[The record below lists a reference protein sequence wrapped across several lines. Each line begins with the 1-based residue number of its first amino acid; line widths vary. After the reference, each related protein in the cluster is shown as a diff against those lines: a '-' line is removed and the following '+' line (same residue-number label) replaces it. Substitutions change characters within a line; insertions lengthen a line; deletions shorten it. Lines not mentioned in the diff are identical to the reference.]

1 MKKQILLI
9 LLSIP
14 VIGFSQE
21 MTTSLKIYGLSVAW
35 EKAKTNFPHFDK
47 LHTDWDSLYLQN
59 IPKVVEANDI
69 KDYYNILIK
78 FYAKLND
85 GHTWIWYPDS
95 INNSLN
101 TIPIRTTFIEGKL
114 IVSKVLNETLNDK
127 IAVGDEIISIDDYE
141 ISIYANKHIFPFI
154 SSSTSQDRNLR
165 AYTYDLFL
173 GDIENPVKL
182 KIKHSKD
189 QSIDTL
195 TISRKLVQIND
206 FKEYEYK
213 KLENNVGYLK
223 INTFYSTNYKTIF
236 DSIYSNLL
244 NTNSL
249 IIDLR
254 ENGGGSG
261 EQANYILSHFLQKP
275 TQTASYKLRKRETN
289 EWETY
294 EAGTIYPIENKT
306 IYDKPIILL
315 IGSGTFSAAEDF
327 CVAFINAKRGDLI
340 GTNTAGSTGN
350 SIEFDLPYGGFGQV
364 TFKRDFFP
372 DGKEFVGV
380 GIEPNIVV
388 DTKIDDII
396 TNNDSVLNRAILEL
410 KNKY

>member
-1 MKKQILLI
+1 MKKRILTILI
-9 LLSIP
+9 LFPL
-14 VIGFSQE
+14 IGFSQDVD
-21 MTTSLKIYGLSVAW
+21 TSMKIYGLSVAW

-47 LHTDWDSLYLQN
+47 LQTNWDSLYLQN
-59 IPKVVEANDI
+59 IPKVVEANDL
-69 KDYYNILIK
+69 KEYYDILIK
-78 FYAKLND
+78 FYARLND

-114 IVSKVLNETLNDK
+114 IVSKVLNKTLYDK
-127 IAVGDEIISIDDYE
+127 IAVGDEIVAIDNCD
-141 ISIYANKHIFPFI
+141 IAIYANKYIFPFI
-154 SSSTSQDRNLR
+154 SSSTTQDRNLR

-173 GDIENPVKL
+173 GENDTPVHL
-182 KIKHSKD
+182 KIKHSKN
-189 QSIDTL
+189 QSVDTL
-195 TISRKLVQIND
+195 TISRKLAQIND
-206 FKEYEYK
+206 FKEYEYQ
-213 KLENNVGYLK
+213 KLENNIGYLK
-223 INTFYSTNYKTIF
+223 INTFYSANYKTIF
-236 DSIYSNLL
+236 DSIYSEIL

-294 EAGTIYPIENKT
+294 EAGTIYPIENKI

-327 CVAFINAKRGDLI
+327 CVAFINAKRGGLI
-340 GTNTAGSTGN
+340 GTKTAGSTGN
-350 SIEFDLPYGGFGQV
+350 SMEFDLPYGGYGQV

-380 GIEPNIVV
+380 GIEPDIVV
-388 DTKIDDII
+388 ITKIDDII
-396 TNNDSVLNRAILEL
+396 TNNDSVLNRAIVEI
-410 KNKY
+410 NKKY

>member
-1 MKKQILLI
+1 MKKRILTILL
-9 LLSIP
+9 LFPL
-14 VIGFSQE
+14 IGFSQD
-21 MTTSLKIYGLSVAW
+21 TDTSMKIYGLSIAW

-47 LHTDWDSLYLQN
+47 LQTDWDSLYLQT
-59 IPKVVEANDI
+59 IPKVVSTKSTKE
-69 KDYYNILIK
+69 YYDILIK

-101 TIPIRTTFIEGKL
+101 TIPIQTIFLEDKL
-114 IVSKVLNETLNDK
+114 IVSKVLNDTLKNK
-127 IAVGDEIISIDDYE
+127 LAVGDEIISIDNYE
-141 ISIYANKHIFPFI
+141 VSTFTNQFIFPFI
-154 SSSTSQDRNLR
+154 SSSTNQDRNLR

-173 GDIENPVKL
+173 GHTDTPVHL
-182 KIKHSKD
+182 KIKHYKD
-189 QSIDTL
+189 KTIDTVNVSRRL
-195 TISRKLVQIND
+195 TQINE
-206 FKEYEYK
+206 FKEYLYE
-213 KLENNVGYLK
+213 KLENNIGYLK
-223 INTFYSTNYKTIF
+223 MNTFYSTNYKTIF
-236 DSIYSNLL
+236 DSIYPNIL

-289 EWETY
+289 EWEFY
-294 EAGTIYPIENKT
+294 EAGIIYPIKNKT

-315 IGSGTFSAAEDF
+315 IGPGTFSAAEDF
-327 CVAFINAKRGDLI
+327 CVAFINSKRGLLVGDK
-340 GTNTAGSTGN
+340 TAGSTGN
-350 SIEFDLPYGGFGQV
+350 SIKFDLPYGGNGQV

-380 GIEPNIVV
+380 GIEPNITVV
-388 DTKIDDII
+388 TKIDDII
-396 TNNDSVLNRAILEL
+396 LNNDSVLNRAILEL
-410 KNKY
+410 RK